1 MCSLFS
7 DEAVCVDFAT
17 LGDSV
22 DSSDQIFPSHIRR
35 HRLQADHGIDGFIS
49 GSCKLEL
56 ANRAEIQFQIH
67 PSASH
72 MGVLHFLQ
80 CCSNRN
86 YFDCNSHS
94 WWPTAT
100 LKCGLFPGW
109 TNMFETSSTDRQG
122 LLAVPWLFLF
132 DGRCCQPW
140 CLSCGEPL
148 VVTLVY
154 KPYCLYRYIMIYHDI
169 STINHT

>member
-7 DEAVCVDFAT
+7 HEAVFDFAT

-35 HRLQADHGIDGFIS
+35 HSLQADHGIDGFIS

-56 ANRAEIQFQIH
+56 ANSAEIQFQIH

-80 CCSNRN
+80 CCSNKKLIAIHIHGG
-86 YFDCNSHS
+86 F
-94 WWPTAT
+94 AT
-100 LKCGLFPGW
+100 FKCGLFPGW
-109 TNMFETSSTDRQG
+109 TKNCLNHHKRIG
-122 LLAVPWLFLF
+122 RACWLFP
-132 DGRCCQPW
+132 GC
-140 CLSCGEPL
+140 SCP
-148 VVTLVY
+148 VDDAVS
-154 KPYCLYRYIMIYHDI
+154 HDAYNVGP
-169 STINHT
+169 S

>member
-7 DEAVCVDFAT
+7 DEAVFVDFAT

-35 HRLQADHGIDGFIS
+35 HSLQADHGIDGFIS

-56 ANRAEIQFQIH
+56 ANSAEIQFQIH

-80 CCSNRN
+80 CCSN
-86 YFDCNSHS
+86 YFTVIAIHIHGGF
-94 WWPTAT
+94 AT
-100 LKCGLFPGW
+100 LKCGLFPG
-109 TNMFETSSTDRQG
+109 
-122 LLAVPWLFLF
+122 
-132 DGRCCQPW
+132 
-140 CLSCGEPL
+140 
-148 VVTLVY
+148 
-154 KPYCLYRYIMIYHDI
+154 
-169 STINHT
+169 